1 MTRIQ
6 FFHGAADRAQTA
18 VAWLT
23 AAHGRGARVIVYAPD
38 AAQAEHLDRL
48 LWTHPSTG
56 FLPHCGA
63 DSPLAGDTPILI
75 DRTLDNASGDE
86 YLLNLSDDVPPGFAR
101 FRDMVEIVSRDEA
114 VVRAARERFR
124 FFRDRGYELANR
136 DISRGFE
143 E

>member
-1 MTRIQ
+1 M
-6 FFHGAADRAQTA
+6 
-18 VAWLT
+18 
-23 AAHGRGARVIVYAPD
+23 
-38 AAQAEHLDRL
+38 
-48 LWTHPSTG
+48 
-56 FLPHCGA
+56 
-63 DSPLAGDTPILI
+63 I
-75 DRTLDNASGDE
+75 DRTLDNAGGDE

-101 FRDMVEIVSRDEA
+101 FRNMVEIVSRDEA